1 AQGYGRQDR
10 ARHHQPAARRCS
22 ATSARRQ
29 SRTDPLRRCL
39 ELRRVWFERLHDR
52 VQVRGV
58 TTGQSDSSVPNGVGR
73 LNSTASTFE
82 DRFGRLALTG
92 AAFFILVALLALAGV
107 GWAYVSA
114 QSGSMTMPVGAD
126 FESFA
131 IFLATWVVMMAAMM
145 FPSAAPVVVV
155 YAQYT
160 RRRVGAWPLLAT
172 LFVAG
177 YLMIWGAVG
186 VGAYVLVGLVGPLV
200 GAIPSVQ
207 AAPQVFLGAAIGA
220 GGLYQLTPLKEK
232 CLGHCRSPV
241 HWLIGGFRSVANG
254 GLGMGISGGVFCVVC
269 R

>member
-1 AQGYGRQDR
+1 M
-10 ARHHQPAARRCS
+10 
-22 ATSARRQ
+22 
-29 SRTDPLRRCL
+29 
-39 ELRRVWFERLHDR
+39 
-52 VQVRGV
+52 
-58 TTGQSDSSVPNGVGR
+58 
-73 LNSTASTFE
+73 
-82 DRFGRLALTG
+82 GRLALTG
-92 AAFFILVALLALAGV
+92 SAISILVALVALAGL

-114 QSGSMTMPVGAD
+114 QGGSKTMSVGAD

-145 FPSAAPVVVV
+145 FPSVAPVVLV

-160 RRRVGAWPLLAT
+160 RRRVGAWPLFAT

-186 VGAYVLVGLVGPLV
+186 VGAYVLVGLVAPLV

-232 CLGHCRSPV
+232 CLGHCRSPL
-241 HWLIGGFRSVANG
+241 HWLIGGFRSGASG
-254 GLGMGISGGVFCVVC
+254 ALRMGIEEGVFCVGCCAGLMLVLLAVGLASVGWMAAVATVIFIEKVLAPTAAVAKAVAVLLVGFGIAVATMPTVAEFVMGGPPM
-269 R
+269 